1 MAGKSRRADNP
12 MLVRTE
18 SLGELVAAIEGPF
31 STGTHEACRM
41 LKCSRDWFSANV
53 APRVHYVFVT
63 SAGRVALKYED
74 TPLSASGDQCW
85 YNTAELVALIEGHT
99 RIEQRSKRFALES
112 FIDPENRDA
121 FNEAVKRRQLTDFDV
136 ATAPDPAD
144 RSFKLRERRELVEKA
159 LNETGARL
167 LEAALAS
174 PGRAAAPWFE
184 AGVAATSLAVIE
196 FVRGGWRTVADMM
209 EYGDAAETHYRRLY
223 AEGAL
228 RCTIE
233 LPKDG
238 GGTTRHVMWCP
249 DPMPAPRP
257 EWLVGAS
264 PTWVP
269 ASLEVWQQYVSGI
282 GNI

>member
-18 SLGELVAAIEGPF
+18 SLGELAEAIEGPF

-85 YNTAELVALIEGHT
+85 YNTAELVALIEEHT

-121 FNEAVKRRQLTDFDV
+121 FNEVVRRRRLTDFDV

-174 PGRAAAPWFE
+174 PRRAAAPWFE
-184 AGVAATSLAVIE
+184 VGAAARSLAVIE
-196 FVRGGWRTVADMM
+196 LVRGGWRTVADMM

-257 EWLVGAS
+257 EWLVDAS

-269 ASLEVWQQYVSGI
+269 ASLEVWQRYVSGI